1 MSTIKSSNEHLTIN
15 ADGSGKSVKFQ
26 ANGVEKA
33 SISSAGAFTSTTIDA
48 TKLTGTLPAISGAS
62 LTNVNAVNAGGRK
75 NLLINGDMQVFQ
87 RATGATA
94 STTTYKTADRWML
107 YDSSSGAFTS
117 EKYAMSL
124 AELNTT
130 GHSQALELNVTTAD
144 TSIAAGEF
152 CFIRQ
157 IIEGQNLQQ
166 LQYGTAAAKDLTLSF
181 WVKSKIAGIYCV
193 QILKTSSTAYSLP
206 IEYTINNVDTWEYKT
221 ITYTPTAGSTS
232 LITNSGGVITN
243 DNNGGMQ
250 VTFGLVWGSD
260 YHGTNNTWTSA
271 AKYATSNQVNWM
283 SSTSNDFY
291 LAGVQL
297 EVASVAT
304 DFEHRSFSE
313 ERELCKR
320 YFQIIRRQIGLLG
333 WAGNTGGGN
342 GDVTTLSPQMRTNP
356 TLFNLIT
363 PAYSSTVGSLPN
375 SAGGSATSTNITRSV
390 SDDGRSLKILNNV
403 TGNVIFSVKTLFTL
417 DAEL

>member
-1 MSTIKSSNEHLTIN
+1 MAKVKITGHAS
-15 ADGSGKSVKFQ
+15 GSGVLTVT
-26 ANGVEKA
+26 APN
-33 SISSAGAFTSTTIDA
+33 TSTDRTITLPDA
-48 TKLTGTLPAISGAS
+48 TATIATTAATDALTTR
-62 LTNVNAVNAGGRK
+62 VNATNGRK

-157 IIEGQNLQQ
+157 IIEAQNLQQ

-181 WVKSKIAGIYCV
+181 WVKSKIAGIYCA
-193 QILKTSSTAYSLP
+193 QILKVDSTTYFLP
-206 IEYTINNVDTWEYKT
+206 VEYTINSVDTWEYKT
-221 ITYTPTAGSTS
+221 ITFTPTAGSTS
-232 LITNSGGVITN
+232 LITNSGGIINN
-243 DNNGGMQ
+243 DNGAGMQ
-250 VTFGLVWGSD
+250 VTFGLAWGSS
-260 YHGTNNTWTSA
+260 YHGANNTWTA
-271 AKYATSNQVNWM
+271 DAKYSTSNQVNWM

-291 LAGVQL
+291 LTGVQL
-297 EVASVAT
+297 EVGTVAT
-304 DFEHRSFSE
+304 PFEHRSFGQDLAS
-313 ERELCKR
+313 CQR
-320 YFQIIRRQIGLLG
+320 YYHEMQVKGMNTAAGSTQTYMACFQPFATTMRAAPTTTSADVNDATANKVNIWGSGNVGFASLQADTNSIKYIQLSSGIDTTNILLG
-333 WAGNTGGGN
+333 DMT
-342 GDVTTLSPQMRTNP
+342 
-356 TLFNLIT
+356 F
-363 PAYSSTVGSLPN
+363 
-375 SAGGSATSTNITRSV
+375 
-390 SDDGRSLKILNNV
+390 
-403 TGNVIFSVKTLFTL
+403 

>member
-1 MSTIKSSNEHLTIN
+1 MAKVKIQGHASGSGILTITAPN
-15 ADGSGKSVKFQ
+15 
-26 ANGVEKA
+26 
-33 SISSAGAFTSTTIDA
+33 TSTDRTITLPDA
-48 TKLTGTLPAISGAS
+48 TATIATTVDTNALTTR
-62 LTNVNAVNAGGRK
+62 VNATNGRK

-87 RATGATA
+87 RATAATA

-157 IIEGQNLQQ
+157 IIEAQNLQQ

-181 WVKSKIAGIYCV
+181 WVKSKIAGIYCA
-193 QILKTSSTAYSLP
+193 QILKTDSTAYFLP

-243 DNNGGMQ
+243 DNNAGMQ

-297 EVASVAT
+297 EVGSVAT
-304 DFEHRSFSE
+304 DFEHRSFDV
-313 ERELCKR
+313 ELDRCKR
-320 YFQIIRRQIGLLG
+320 YFQKSYNYETSIGTSTQIGFTT
-333 WAGNTGGGN
+333 TGGH
-342 GDVTTLSPQMRTNP
+342 Q
-356 TLFNLIT
+356 
-363 PAYSSTVGSLPN
+363 
-375 SAGGSATSTNITRSV
+375 GGTSTGYIEGGIEYDKVMRAV
-390 SDDGRSLKILNNV
+390 PSLTFYDHSGNAGKCARLHCGVQRFANEAIAASNQSPERTCIYST
-403 TGNVIFSVKTLFTL
+403 TGNAAGIVQVHFTA